1 MNLRTRK
8 GQEAFSPPAGGIWA
22 LPSVPDGKFD
32 AWGHALG
39 DRSQQVP
46 LQKVDGGPREDRL
59 RPLN

>member
-1 MNLRTRK
+1 MSLRTRK

-32 AWGHALG
+32 AWGRALD

-46 LQKVDGGPREDRL
+46 CKMLMEGQERTGLGH
-59 RPLN
+59 